1 MYYRHFTDEWDIEPG
16 AATASLDL
24 DRGLAG
30 ISVCSHKD
38 QFCKRTGR
46 QMADARIPFREG
58 VAGHAWI
65 FVPVLARKNPAYAHY
80 EYALQWLMERMEQR
94 YERITIVRG

>member
-1 MYYRHFTDEWDIEPG
+1 
-16 AATASLDL
+16 
-24 DRGLAG
+24 
-30 ISVCSHKD
+30 
-38 QFCKRTGR
+38 
-46 QMADARIPFREG
+46 MADARIPFREG